1 MCVLLFIG
9 VCTCHC
15 SVNSLIMKPFCVPRP
30 QVNWQFWEHMYPI
43 YMSTPLLDRVQ
54 KVNGAFILGRSEF
67 AKNTFGVFSGV
78 PTCLA
83 DSGLMR
89 YVTSA
94 VSIPTDLMPTAC
106 QRGKNWII
114 FSPTSCVTIW
124 SRTCMFLARRSRAI
138 CLAYILTSQIRPTM
152 VKRVSFSVT
161 TLLRLI
167 FGCISFVTT
176 RS

>member
-1 MCVLLFIG
+1 MIVIDGIDFVWPQTCQVRTNPEDLLLL
-9 VCTCHC
+9 
-15 SVNSLIMKPFCVPRP
+15 SASLWLHTLMTKMR
-30 QVNWQFWEHMYPI
+30 EL
-43 YMSTPLLDRVQ
+43 S
-54 KVNGAFILGRSEF
+54 GRSEF

-106 QRGKNWII
+106 QCGKNWII

-124 SRTCMFLARRSRAI
+124 SRTCMFLARTSRVI
-138 CLAYILTSQIRPTM
+138 CRAHILTS
-152 VKRVSFSVT
+152 
-161 TLLRLI
+161 
-167 FGCISFVTT
+167 
-176 RS
+176 